1 MEDKEQDKVE
11 DKVWGKVKGKEEGKE
26 EGLVRGEEGE
36 EWVEA
41 AVRVLALVANAF
53 VRSAGQGFRIA
64 EGFHASRRH
73 APSANQR

>member
-1 MEDKEQDKVE
+1 VEDKEQDKVE
-11 DKVWGKVKGKEEGKE
+11 DKVWGKVKGKEEG
-26 EGLVRGEEGE
+26 LVRGKEGE

-64 EGFHASRRH
+64 EGSRASRRH

>member
-11 DKVWGKVKGKEEGKE
+11 DKVWGKVKGKEEG
-26 EGLVRGEEGE
+26 LVRGKEGE

-64 EGFHASRRH
+64 EGSRASRRH

>member
-11 DKVWGKVKGKEEGKE
+11 DKVWGKVKGKEEG
-26 EGLVRGEEGE
+26 LVRGKEGE